1 MIHQN
6 YLNDLETV
14 LTWDLPD
21 AVLPEALSQHTQR
34 YQLILDDGV
43 RPSSWHEALVPV
55 SH

>member
-14 LTWDLPD
+14 LNWDLPET
-21 AVLPEALSQHTQR
+21 ALAEALSQHTQR
-34 YQLILDDGV
+34 YQPMLDEGIH
-43 RPSSWHEALVPV
+43 PSSWQEVLDPV